1 MSFALVGTV
10 AALALLDSL
19 NPATIGLVALILL
32 LPVTPSG
39 AGRSAS
45 PVVLGLCVAAGAAA
59 TVFAVG
65 LAVYLAAD
73 AAAVSGGLSWVRRLA
88 FGAAAV
94 ALLVTSLRRLRA
106 RRVAAISL
114 PTWFS
119 VWTAAP
125 TGLVVTGADL
135 PNAFPYFIAIERMAS
150 AGVGLSWAIVLLV
163 GYAVV
168 YCLPCLILLLVGQL
182 WGQEVRDRLAGIYR
196 RFGAA
201 REVPRSV
208 GLALTYGAGAV
219 ALAALAV
226 SV

>member
-10 AALALLDSL
+10 AGLALLDSL

-39 AGRSAS
+39 AGRGVS

-59 TVFAVG
+59 TVFTVG

-73 AAAVSGGLSWVRRLA
+73 AVAVAGGLSWVRRLA

-94 ALLVTSLRRLRA
+94 ALVVTGLRRLRA

-125 TGLVVTGADL
+125 TGVMVTGADL
-135 PNAFPYFIAIERMAS
+135 PNAFPYFIAIERMAA
-150 AGVGLSWAIVLLV
+150 AGVGVGWAVVLLV

-168 YCLPCLILLLVGQL
+168 YCLPCLVLLVVGQR

-208 GLALTYGAGAV
+208 GLALACGAGAV
-219 ALAALAV
+219 ALTGLAA